1 MVDGIVLILLAVL
14 SGVGVGPLASSPVPD
29 GMGTR
34 SARCYVGLALQTS
47 CATLALALHWVHM
60 GLLSFAWHIFIV
72 VWSTGCVVFAVRTY
86 RNTDTQRLSRQVER
100 QVMQTRMAE
109 LQARERKALDAQH

>member
-1 MVDGIVLILLAVL
+1 
-14 SGVGVGPLASSPVPD
+14 
-29 GMGTR
+29 
-34 SARCYVGLALQTS
+34 
-47 CATLALALHWVHM
+47 M

-86 RNTDTQRLSRQVER
+86 RNTDTKRLSRQVEK

-109 LQARERKALDAQH
+109 LQARERRALDAQH